1 VTLPRHLAAALAVVA
16 ALPLTAGCAVGF
28 DAPTSVQGPSGNGAS
43 VDTGSLQARG
53 LLRVGGD
60 LPGRASLVGTVVNVA
75 EEGDDA
81 ITAVAVQSSGST
93 PAAAAIVGE
102 GATAT
107 IELPA
112 RSAVQIGYDDVRRI
126 EVTGLTG
133 GLGRYAEVTITYRAG
148 GTATVPVLT
157 VPAAGMYEGLGPVGP
172 ATG

>member
-1 VTLPRHLAAALAVVA
+1 VSLPRHLVAGLVVVA

-28 DAPTSVQGPSGNGAS
+28 DAPTSVQGASGNGAS

-53 LLRVGGD
+53 LLLVGGD
-60 LPGRASLVGTVVNVA
+60 LPGRASLIGTVVNVA
-75 EEGDDA
+75 QDGDDA
-81 ITAVAVQSSGST
+81 ITAVAVASTGST
-93 PAAAAIVGE
+93 PASASIVGAD
-102 GATAT
+102 ATST

-112 RSAVQIGYDDVRRI
+112 RSAVQIGYDDARRI

-157 VPAAGMYEGLGPVGP
+157 VPAEGMYAGLGPVAP